1 MAAEII
7 DTYAEFVKNKRRVE
21 VATGHQPVELNENL
35 FDFQHAIVS
44 WAVRRGRAAIFAD
57 TGLGKTLMQLAWA
70 DEVAS
75 HTGGVVVVLAP
86 LAVSEQTIEQGRVFG
101 IEVSRI
107 PAGESPSK
115 PGVWITNYERINAID
130 FNSLSGIV
138 LDESSILK
146 SHDGKTRTAIIESC
160 QSIPYRLSCTATPSP
175 NDFEELGN
183 QCEFLGVM
191 TRTEMLATYFIND
204 AGDTGTWILKGWGQS
219 RFWEWMGTWAVVLR
233 SPADLGFDGSRYDL
247 PTLTY
252 HEHVVQTEALGDELF
267 SRPALTMLE
276 RRKAQRNSIEARC
289 KALADVVN
297 SEPNEPWLIWCHL
310 NDEAELLEQLIPR
323 AVNVQGSDKD
333 DFKTDA
339 IAWFTGKKCVCGDKR
354 FSAKLASCQ
363 HQDKTQ
369 ITNESTTQKIVK
381 NELQNLS
388 LIKKQTPTS
397 GETTTPS
404 TTQKIKK
411 SCSSKCASTETEQET
426 RDWPSVENNTQAIQ
440 NLEMLQEQNQS
451 NGKQTTQKHDLTKE
465 SSNTGLLET
474 IIEGCL
480 QSKVT
485 DVQFAEARAQV
496 TAGEEDST
504 LTTATT
510 QELSEGSYAPHAI
523 LVLENFKTTQNDSN
537 RLQCTCGAAKN
548 NQVLVSK
555 ARMFGYGLNMQ
566 HCARMAFVGLDDS
579 FEKFYQAVRRCY
591 RFGQKREVK
600 VHIFTAENEG
610 QILQN
615 IKRKEQLHHEMSA
628 NMIEHMKDI
637 MNKELAGQENIV
649 DEYQEATFKGD
660 GFTVH
665 MGDCVKW
672 ARKMA
677 DNSIDYSVFSPPFAD
692 LFTYSNSD
700 HDMGNCANDDE
711 FVAQMKFLIGEL
723 YRVIKPGRN
732 VSFHCMNLPT
742 TKMRQGFIG
751 LRDFRG
757 DLIRS
762 FQEAGFIYH
771 SEVCIWKDPVV
782 AMQRT
787 KALGLLHKTIRE
799 NSTMSRMGL
808 PDYVVTMR
816 KPGDIE
822 ERVTHGDDLPVMMWQ
837 KYASPIWDDINQS
850 RTLNKMPA
858 RDDKDLK
865 HMCPL
870 QLDVIE
876 RCIHLWTNPGDLIFS
891 PFTGIGSEGYCA
903 VKMGRRFVGTELKP
917 SYYELACQNISDA
930 RKNEQEGLFAQV
942 LEAA

>member
-1 MAAEII
+1 MNYE
-7 DTYAEFVKNKRRVE
+7 DFVRNKRRVE
-21 VATGHQPVELNENL
+21 VATGHTPSELNEHL

-57 TGLGKTLMQLAWA
+57 TGLGKTLMQLSWA
-70 DEVAS
+70 DEVAT
-75 HTGGVVVVLAP
+75 HTNGIVVVLAP
-86 LAVSEQTIEQGRVFG
+86 LAVSEQTIEQGATFG
-101 IEVSRI
+101 IEVKRV
-107 PAGESPSK
+107 PAGESPNA
-115 PGVWITNYERINAID
+115 PGIWITNYERINAID
-130 FNSLSGIV
+130 FASLAGIV

-146 SHDGKTRTAIIESC
+146 SHDGKTRTAIIDAC

-233 SPADLGFDGSRYDL
+233 TPADLGFDGSRYDL
-247 PTLTY
+247 PALTY

-267 SRPALTMLE
+267 SRPAQTMLE
-276 RRKAQRNSIEARC
+276 RRKAQRDSIEARC
-289 KALADVVN
+289 AALAAVVN
-297 SEPNEPWLIWCHL
+297 AEPDEPWLIWCHL
-310 NDEAELLEQLIPR
+310 NDEAELIKSLIAG
-323 AVNVQGSDKD
+323 AVNVQGSDSPES
-333 DFKTDA
+333 KTKNLLGFA
-339 IAWFTGKKCVCGDKR
+339 HGSVRVLCSKPKIA
-354 FSAKLASCQ
+354 
-363 HQDKTQ
+363 
-369 ITNESTTQKIVK
+369 
-381 NELQNLS
+381 
-388 LIKKQTPTS
+388 
-397 GETTTPS
+397 
-404 TTQKIKK
+404 
-411 SCSSKCASTETEQET
+411 
-426 RDWPSVENNTQAIQ
+426 
-440 NLEMLQEQNQS
+440 
-451 NGKQTTQKHDLTKE
+451 
-465 SSNTGLLET
+465 
-474 IIEGCL
+474 
-480 QSKVT
+480 
-485 DVQFAEARAQV
+485 
-496 TAGEEDST
+496 
-504 LTTATT
+504 
-510 QELSEGSYAPHAI
+510 
-523 LVLENFKTTQNDSN
+523 
-537 RLQCTCGAAKN
+537 
-548 NQVLVSK
+548 
-555 ARMFGYGLNMQ
+555 GYGMNWQ
-566 HCARMAFVGLDDS
+566 HCARVAFVGLDDS

-591 RFGQKREVK
+591 RFGQKREVQ

-615 IKRKEQLHHEMSA
+615 IKRKELLHHDMSA

-649 DEYQEATFKGD
+649 DEYKEATHKGD

-672 ARKMA
+672 SKRMP
-677 DNSIDYSVFSPPFAD
+677 DNSVDYSVFSPPFAD
-692 LFTYSNSD
+692 LFVYSNSD
-700 HDMGNCANDDE
+700 HDMGNCSGDDE
-711 FVAQMKFLIGEL
+711 FVAQMKFLIAEL
-723 YRVIKPGRN
+723 FRVIKPGRN

-757 DLIRS
+757 DLIRA
-762 FQEAGFIYH
+762 FQDAGFIYH

-816 KPGDIE
+816 KPGEIV

-876 RCIHLWTNPGDLIFS
+876 RCIHLWTNPGDVVFS
-891 PFTGIGSEGYCA
+891 PFTGIGSEGFCS
-903 VKMGRRFVGTELKP
+903 VKMGRKFIGTELKP
-917 SYYELACQNISDA
+917 AYFELACQNIADA
-930 RKNEQEGLFAQV
+930 KKHEQEGLFA